1 MANRSKQVRGEHV
14 SSWMEEDGCGVVFSR
29 DEESDDEYLLI
40 QRHFE
45 EPDDGRPYIETDDER
60 FSGHFRNMAGVL
72 DRGRFEIR
80 YGSRVVE
87 VTFSISEEDFEGVAK
102 AMRAMIP
109 NIRVEGS
116 GEVAGQNG
124 G

>member
-1 MANRSKQVRGEHV
+1 
-14 SSWMEEDGCGVVFSR
+14 MEEDGCGVVFSR

-60 FSGHFRNMAGVL
+60 FSGHFRDVLAIL
-72 DRGRFEIR
+72 DRGRLEIR
-80 YGSRVVE
+80 YGSRVVAA
-87 VTFSISEEDFEGVAK
+87 TFSISEEDFENVAK

-109 NIRVEGS
+109 NLRVDGS
-116 GEVAGQNG
+116 GQVAGLNG

>member
-1 MANRSKQVRGEHV
+1 
-14 SSWMEEDGCGVVFSR
+14 MEEDGCGVIFSR
-29 DEESDDEYLLI
+29 DEESDEEYLLI

-60 FSGHFRNMAGVL
+60 FSGHFRNVAATL
-72 DRGRFEIR
+72 DRGRLEVR
-80 YGSRVVE
+80 YGSHL
-87 VTFSISEEDFEGVAK
+87 VTVALSVSEEDFQGVAK

-109 NIRVEGS
+109 DTRLEGS
-116 GEVAGQNG
+116 GAIVAQNG